1 MLALVGPL
9 ARVLVGV
16 PPQLGVGG
24 KGLGAHAALIG
35 LPLKVRLFMGLKI
48 MDQLYFCKFI
58 LLTHFFYM
66 FIFPLIVF
74 FLIHSFLY
82 YSKCTDIIINC

>member
-35 LPLKVRLFMGLKI
+35 LPLKVRLFMGLNK
-48 MDQLYFCKFI
+48 MDQ
-58 LLTHFFYM
+58 
-66 FIFPLIVF
+66 
-74 FLIHSFLY
+74 
-82 YSKCTDIIINC
+82 